1 MLPALCIGHRVELA
15 RPQAGCVHSC
25 FEGAV
30 NLLIEGNLWSLL
42 DGARSDLPFGI
53 RLATGTAPGRLELRV
68 GQPVQAKAG
77 YLGVGPLTID
87 CRMAMRWWPRG
98 WSVPT
103 AGLAARLDRVERI
116 AAPRAWRDSAEM
128 AVAVTEALLRRGPGA
143 AAMLSG
149 TVGRVVGRGP
159 GLTPAGDDVLVGI
172 LTVLGSTAARPM
184 GASLR
189 ARLVAALRPW
199 LGTTGDISRQLL
211 QQVMQGSPGR
221 ALHELGQ
228 AVVEGMDEAAMQSAL
243 ERLLDS
249 GGSSGADGCIG
260 LIAACRRLW
269 LPAERAIA

>member
-1 MLPALCIGHRVELA
+1 MIFDDRYKIILSACQDLRRRREQLVAPVI
-15 RPQAGCVHSC
+15 AGQIL
-25 FEGAV
+25 GAV
-30 NLLIEGNLWSLL
+30 DMDVPSDRLLSHI
-42 DGARSDLPFGI
+42 
-53 RLATGTAPGRLELRV
+53 
-68 GQPVQAKAG
+68 
-77 YLGVGPLTID
+77 
-87 CRMAMRWWPRG
+87 
-98 WSVPT
+98 
-103 AGLAARLDRVERI
+103 
-116 AAPRAWRDSAEM
+116 
-128 AVAVTEALLRRGPGA
+128 VAEALLRRGPGA